1 MAQIIQTTFQF
12 KRGDAGRWNELNPI
26 LAEGEP
32 GFELDTNKFKIG
44 NGINTWEELP
54 YKGEANIVNAQTR
67 NNFPAQGNENV
78 IYKAQDEKLL
88 YQWNPNISEYE
99 VLGTVEEPGSG
110 NLITVDTEL
119 SASSMNPVA
128 NKVITMALQDRYTK
142 QEVDTAIEN
151 TNKRINLLE
160 GTTHFKGVYP
170 NLSDETLNDNL
181 YEFSAGDIFIVGNAE
196 YICTTSGDLALLEK
210 ASYEKLGDVTAEVE
224 RISALE
230 EKVGNEGNGEIEA
243 TGLYQAIANLEN
255 NKLDKTDIINTL
267 DSTALDKPLS
277 AAMGKELNSL
287 IKELSTD
294 VNSIKSIAK
303 TSTSGLVDTYT
314 ITFTNNTTTTFTV
327 TNGDDGT
334 SVSVSS
340 VTESTESGGENVVNF
355 SDGNTLTVKNGKDG
369 KAPVK
374 GTDYWTEADKTEIK
388 NYVNT
393 NVVEKLT
400 LGINPAD
407 GLLYIYKDGIA
418 IGSGVEISGLGYVD
432 VATNTIIIN
441 TSLGEGTYVV
451 KYEMENGDPVYIG
464 ELVIDNSVRYTVTN
478 NLTKCSTN
486 NSVAQVIGG
495 DSYTAVISPDAGYIV
510 ETITVLMGGN
520 DITSTAVEGNTISIA
535 SVDGDIEITAVAVEQ
550 VVSNNHTITN
560 NLTNCSNSN
569 TTTEVVSGSSYSATI
584 STTPAY
590 ALSTLKVLMGGTD
603 ISSSAITN
611 TATGAMISISSV
623 TENVTIT
630 ATAVENLIANSIN
643 SDGTIFNTV
652 GYQSGKS
659 QSLSSGNIN
668 DQAGYNIT
676 GFIPV
681 VANQTIRVKN
691 IAVST
696 DNSRNNVVFYDSSFA
711 RIASSTLRSMFTTD
725 TDEGNG
731 VYSRK
736 LNGYINTQIQDALNN
751 IAYMRFSS
759 TKIDSTSVIVIDKTI
774 I

>member
-12 KRGDAGRWNELNPI
+12 KRGDAERWNELNPI

-44 NGINTWEELP
+44 NGINAWQELP

-327 TNGDDGT
+327 TNGKAGTNGTNGTNGT
-334 SVSVSS
+334 SVTVSS
-340 VTESTESGGENVVNF
+340 VTESTESGGENVVEF

-369 KAPVK
+369 KTPIK
-374 GTDYWTEADKTEIK
+374 GTDYFTQEEKNEIIQAILTELGASVIGYIDG
-388 NYVNT
+388 NT
-393 NVVEKLT
+393 ITIEGNL
-400 LGINPAD
+400 AD
-407 GLLYIYKDGIA
+407 GTYTAYFEVDG
-418 IGSGVEISGLGYVD
+418 EL
-432 VATNTIIIN
+432 
-441 TSLGEGTYVV
+441 V
-451 KYEMENGDPVYIG
+451 KIG
-464 ELVIDNSVRYTVTN
+464 ELTKGSVTPDPVTYTITWANYDGTVLETDTVTEGTVPTYDGATP
-478 NLTKCSTN
+478 TKAADSQYTYTFAGWTPEV
-486 NSVAQVIGG
+486 VAATANAT
-495 DSYTAVISPDAGYIV
+495 YTATYKQ
-510 ETITVLMGGN
+510 
-520 DITSTAVEGNTISIA
+520 TAK
-535 SVDGDIEITAVAVEQ
+535 
-550 VVSNNHTITN
+550 
-560 NLTNCSNSN
+560 
-569 TTTEVVSGSSYSATI
+569 
-584 STTPAY
+584 P
-590 ALSTLKVLMGGTD
+590 TD
-603 ISSSAITN
+603 P
-611 TATGAMISISSV
+611 V
-623 TENVTIT
+623 TENITVTKDMSIVVGT
-630 ATAVENLIANSIN
+630 GADRANTTSYCATPHIDVSNIPKPCVIKLTQTRWAYTDTTESGYVRFYIADKNGTKLGSDYTHSSKMPAGVTMDCKTVTKYYDDVTVTVTSDTIGTLRF
-643 SDGTIFNTV
+643 SGMYVYDGT
-652 GYQSGKS
+652 GS
-659 QSLSSGNIN
+659 
-668 DQAGYNIT
+668 
-676 GFIPV
+676 
-681 VANQTIRVKN
+681 
-691 IAVST
+691 
-696 DNSRNNVVFYDSSFA
+696 
-711 RIASSTLRSMFTTD
+711 ASEPKATLTYTPAS
-725 TDEGNG
+725 
-731 VYSRK
+731 
-736 LNGYINTQIQDALNN
+736 
-751 IAYMRFSS
+751 
-759 TKIDSTSVIVIDKTI
+759 
-774 I
+774 

>member
-12 KRGDAGRWNELNPI
+12 KRGDAERWNELNPI

-170 NLSDETLNDNL
+170 NLNDETLNDNL

-210 ASYEKLGDVTAEVE
+210 ANYEKLGDVTAEVE

-294 VNSIKSIAK
+294 VNGIKSIAK

-334 SVSVSS
+334 SVSISS
-340 VTESTESGGENVVNF
+340 ITESTESGGENVVEF
-355 SDGNTLTVKNGKDG
+355 SDGKTLTVKNGNDG
-369 KAPVK
+369 DPYTLTESDRNSIVQSVLEALGGQPVAGYFDENNNIVLTSALAD
-374 GTDYWTEADKTEIK
+374 GTYTLKLEKTDGT
-388 NYVNT
+388 Y
-393 NVVEKLT
+393 T
-400 LGINPAD
+400 LGT
-407 GLLYIYKDGIA
+407 
-418 IGSGVEISGLGYVD
+418 V
-432 VATNTIIIN
+432 T
-441 TSLGEGTYVV
+441 V
-451 KYEMENGDPVYIG
+451 KTTVNK
-464 ELVIDNSVRYTVTN
+464 YTVTF
-478 NLTKCSTN
+478 
-486 NSVAQVIGG
+486 VADGVTVKVVEYEEGATSLDPNDVPAVPAKDGYTGAWKPYDLSNGG
-495 DSYTAVISPDAGYIV
+495 NIIVNAIYTAVETAPTNFANPSDSYWQRGYRLATGYGYGKACDGHLLTNFIPAKKGDV
-510 ETITVLMGGN
+510 IYVTGLNLYGYVNSQHAFVGAFTGN
-520 DITSTAVEGNTISIA
+520 SVSEADTTNYTKRYVAVSIA
-535 SVDGDIEITAVAVEQ
+535 G
-550 VVSNNHTITN
+550 
-560 NLTNCSNSN
+560 
-569 TTTEVVSGSSYSATI
+569 SGSSEGAKHSVTSMTNDDGTTTYSYTI
-584 STTPAY
+584 
-590 ALSTLKVLMGGTD
+590 LMKDGTD
-603 ISSSAITN
+603 NTPNYMN
-611 TATGAMISISSV
+611 TALDT
-623 TENVTIT
+623 T
-630 ATAVENLIANSIN
+630 A
-643 SDGTIFNTV
+643 
-652 GYQSGKS
+652 Y
-659 QSLSSGNIN
+659 
-668 DQAGYNIT
+668 
-676 GFIPV
+676 
-681 VANQTIRVKN
+681 IRVSAPT
-691 IAVST
+691 IDGVA
-696 DNSRNNVVFYDSSFA
+696 DS
-711 RIASSTLRSMFTTD
+711 D
-725 TDEGNG
+725 
-731 VYSRK
+731 
-736 LNGYINTQIQDALNN
+736 
-751 IAYMRFSS
+751 
-759 TKIDSTSVIVIDKTI
+759 IVINVKRDGVWL
-774 I
+774 